1 MASAFIG
8 NGVKRIDKITYY
20 PAQEEF
26 IDEGSITYYNLWNN
40 PGIKPC
46 KGNVDVLL
54 EHIEYL
60 FPDKEQRDVF
70 LDFLAHNI
78 QFPGT
83 RILWMLIVYG
93 EEEGT
98 GKSFF
103 KCLMQA
109 LLGHDN
115 VSTPSNEEIHERF
128 STWQKQCQ
136 LIVIEE
142 LMAIGRRDLM
152 NKLKPLITEEWT
164 RIREMH
170 KVSYDHPNRFNL
182 MAFTNHADALP
193 IHNQDRRYCIVEVE
207 AKPKEKAYYT
217 RLFDWIKD
225 QKNIQASLYY
235 FLQRDLSDFNPKARA
250 PKTKAKINMIEANRT
265 PLEEWIIKGI
275 EENAW
280 PFDSNIASIR
290 HLKEVAPLRLQQ
302 FSDYKYAAA
311 LQKAGAVK
319 YEQQVTLSNK
329 SRATLWVFGSQKG
342 ILLQFPTADMV
353 QRYENGLLKG
363 NVGGNPLEELKPM

>member
-98 GKSFF
+98 GKASSNAL
-103 KCLMQA
+103 CRHSSAMIMLARQA
-109 LLGHDN
+109 MKKSMRDFRHGK
-115 VSTPSNEEIHERF
+115 SN
-128 STWQKQCQ
+128 
-136 LIVIEE
+136 
-142 LMAIGRRDLM
+142 
-152 NKLKPLITEEWT
+152 
-164 RIREMH
+164 
-170 KVSYDHPNRFNL
+170 
-182 MAFTNHADALP
+182 
-193 IHNQDRRYCIVEVE
+193 
-207 AKPKEKAYYT
+207 
-217 RLFDWIKD
+217 
-225 QKNIQASLYY
+225 ASL
-235 FLQRDLSDFNPKARA
+235 L
-250 PKTKAKINMIEANRT
+250 
-265 PLEEWIIKGI
+265 
-275 EENAW
+275 
-280 PFDSNIASIR
+280 
-290 HLKEVAPLRLQQ
+290 
-302 FSDYKYAAA
+302 
-311 LQKAGAVK
+311 
-319 YEQQVTLSNK
+319 
-329 SRATLWVFGSQKG
+329 
-342 ILLQFPTADMV
+342 
-353 QRYENGLLKG
+353 
-363 NVGGNPLEELKPM
+363 